1 MGYNETV
8 TCPDCRETMTE
19 YTWQDHVCRKKEMA
33 IDRFPDGS
41 TDWHNWMKYT
51 AGIDP
56 NDEEKIRLVW
66 KVLGRCFED
75 CEKAFLKL
83 RKQEEIERGAK
94 NTEQANQPDNAEKN
108 DDAEFYESIVGCN

>member
-8 TCPDCRETMTE
+8 SCPDCRETMTE
-19 YTWQDHVCRKKEMA
+19 YAWQSHKCKIIEKA
-33 IDRFPDGS
+33 TDRFPDGS

-75 CEKAFLKL
+75 CENAYSRL
-83 RKQEEIERGAK
+83 RKQEEITQGAK
-94 NTEQANQPDNAEKN
+94 NTEQANQSTSDE
-108 DDAEFYESIVGCN
+108 

>member
-8 TCPDCRETMTE
+8 SCPDCGDLMSEFA
-19 YTWQDHVCRKKEMA
+19 WQSHACKKSKS
-33 IDRFPDGS
+33 INDRFPDGS

-75 CEKAFLKL
+75 CEAAFLKL
-83 RKQEEIERGAK
+83 RKQEEILQGAK
-94 NTEQANQPDNAEKN
+94 NTEQQVQPDG
-108 DDAEFYESIVGCN
+108 EFNLH